1 MWSDDARPNPKSEAR
16 VAVWWKADPQELHR
30 IVDRVSSL
38 YVERVHVDRDDNA
51 VVFINKERTVRVPAA
66 MVAVLLL
73 GPGTRI
79 THGAVNL
86 LGDSGTAICW
96 VGEHGVRMYAGG
108 LGASR
113 GTRLL
118 QRQAYLVSRT
128 AERLGVART
137 MYSMR
142 FPGEDVSKLTMQ
154 QLRGREG
161 VRVRRIYKQEAERT
175 GVKWTRREYRHGD
188 PQGAGDDINRLLSA
202 GHACLYGICHAV
214 IVGIGVSPGLGFVHT
229 GSAVSF
235 VLDVADLYKA
245 EFTIPLAFDLAARG
259 RSDERD
265 MRLAFRDRLVDGK
278 LMQRIIHDI
287 QSLLADSTPEHGSG
301 VSEDA
306 ERSELWAGASGTVPS
321 GVNWGAF
328 GVSDDLQFG
337 DHAVVTGPDV
347 TTEVPQ

>member
-1 MWSDDARPNPKSEAR
+1 
-16 VAVWWKADPQELHR
+16 
-30 IVDRVSSL
+30 
-38 YVERVHVDRDDNA
+38 
-51 VVFINKERTVRVPAA
+51 
-66 MVAVLLL
+66 
-73 GPGTRI
+73 
-79 THGAVNL
+79 
-86 LGDSGTAICW
+86 
-96 VGEHGVRMYAGG
+96 MYAGG

-113 GTRLL
+113 GTQLL
-118 QRQAYLVSRT
+118 QRQAFLVSRT
-128 AERLGVART
+128 AERLGVARK

-161 VRVRRIYKQEAERT
+161 VRVRRIYKREAERT
-175 GVKWTRREYRHGD
+175 GVEWSRREYRHGD
-188 PQGAGDDINRLLSA
+188 PEGAGDDVNRLLSA

-235 VLDVADLYKA
+235 VLDVADLYKG

-278 LMQRIIHDI
+278 LIQRIIHDI
-287 QSLLADSTPEHGSG
+287 QWLLTDPASGQGNHEADDT
-301 VSEDA
+301 

-321 GVNWGAF
+321 GINWGSY
-328 GVSDDLQFG
+328 GVVDDFQFG
-337 DHAVVTGPDV
+337 DHAVVTGPEV

>member
-1 MWSDDARPNPKSEAR
+1 MWWR
-16 VAVWWKADPQELHR
+16 ADPHELHR
-30 IVDRVSSL
+30 MVDRVSSL

-51 VVFINKERTVRVPAA
+51 VVFVNKERTVRVPAA
-66 MVAVLLL
+66 MVGVLLL
-73 GPGTRI
+73 GPGTRV
-79 THGAVNL
+79 THGAMNL
-86 LGDSGTAICW
+86 LGDSGTAVCW

-113 GTRLL
+113 GTQLL
-118 QRQAYLVSRT
+118 QRQAFLVSRT
-128 AERLGVART
+128 AERLGVARK

-161 VRVRRIYKQEAERT
+161 VRVRRIYKREAERT
-175 GVKWTRREYRHGD
+175 GVEWSRREYRHGD
-188 PQGAGDDINRLLSA
+188 PEGAGDDVNRLLSA

-235 VLDVADLYKA
+235 VLDVADLYKG

-278 LMQRIIHDI
+278 LIQRIIHDI
-287 QSLLADSTPEHGSG
+287 QWLLTDPASGQGNHEADDT
-301 VSEDA
+301 

-321 GVNWGAF
+321 GINWGSY
-328 GVSDDLQFG
+328 GVVDDFQFG
-337 DHAVVTGPDV
+337 DHAVVTGPEV